1 MRVGHGI
8 DVHRFS
14 NTGPVV
20 LLGVLVDD
28 VRGVAA
34 TSDGDVAAHALT
46 DALLGAAA
54 LGDIG
59 EIAPPDAPES
69 EDADSMGILRDVA
82 AAIRMAGYE
91 IVNVDVTI
99 VAQTV
104 RIAPH
109 RAAMREKLRTTL
121 GIATDDV
128 SVKATTTDGLGFLG
142 NDEGLAAMATAVID
156 RQAE

>member
-14 NTGPVV
+14 NTGPVL
-20 LLGVLVDD
+20 LLGTLVDD
-28 VRGVAA
+28 IRGVEA

-59 EIAPPDAPES
+59 EIAPADAVES
-69 EDADSMGILRDVA
+69 QDADSMTILRDVA
-82 AAIRMAGYE
+82 AAVRMAGFA

-99 VAQTV
+99 VAQTI

-109 RAAMREKLRTTL
+109 RTAMRDSVAATL
-121 GIATDDV
+121 GIDKESV

-142 NDEGLAAMATAVID
+142 NDEGLAAFATAVIAA
-156 RQAE
+156 QVE

>member
-14 NTGPVV
+14 NTGSVV

-28 VRGVAA
+28 VRGVSA

-59 EIAPPDAPES
+59 EIAPADAPES
-69 EDADSMGILRDVA
+69 ENADSMAILRDVA
-82 AAIRMAGYE
+82 AAVRMAGFD

-99 VAQTV
+99 VAQTIRV
-104 RIAPH
+104 APH
-109 RAAMREKLRTTL
+109 RSAMRDVVATTL
-121 GIATDDV
+121 GIELDEV

-142 NDEGLAAMATAVID
+142 NDEGLAAFATAVIAP
-156 RQAE
+156 QSE

>member
-20 LLGVLVDD
+20 LLGTLVDD
-28 VRGVAA
+28 VRGVDA

-59 EIAPPDAPES
+59 EIAPQDAPES
-69 EDADSMGILRDVA
+69 EDADSMAILRDVA
-82 AAIRMAGYE
+82 AAVRMAGFD

-109 RAAMREKLRTTL
+109 RATMRHNVASTL
-121 GIATDDV
+121 GIEAGDV

-142 NDEGLAAMATAVID
+142 NDEGLAAIATAMIAP
-156 RQAE
+156 QSE

>member
-14 NTGPVV
+14 NTGPIV

-59 EIAPPDAPES
+59 EIAPAEAPES
-69 EDADSMGILRDVA
+69 EDADSMAILHDTA
-82 AAIRMAGYE
+82 AAVRMAGFR

-99 VAQTV
+99 VAQTIRV
-104 RIAPH
+104 APH
-109 RAAMREKLRTTL
+109 RAVMRDKLAATL

-142 NDEGLAAMATAVID
+142 RDEGLAALATAVIE
-156 RQAE
+156 RQVE